1 MDKLKTVINLMA
13 KSATEENKTEEFL
26 ETMKALKIRLFSKML
41 AGEINRADAENLR
54 NCIEE
59 SERSVKNV
67 VNEYCNS
74 LAWWQQGRSKES
86 VWKYKNGGLYQSRGH
101 IKAAKTEEIKKV
113 LLQDKRQKFVLT
125 V

>member
-1 MDKLKTVINLMA
+1 MDKLKAVISLMA
-13 KSATEENKTEEFL
+13 KSAIEENKTEEFL

-74 LAWWQQGRSKES
+74 LA
-86 VWKYKNGGLYQSRGH
+86 
-101 IKAAKTEEIKKV
+101 
-113 LLQDKRQKFVLT
+113 
-125 V
+125 

>member
-1 MDKLKTVINLMA
+1 MDKLKAVISLMA
-13 KSATEENKTEEFL
+13 KKAIEENKTEEFL

-41 AGEINRADAENLR
+41 VGEINRADAENLR

-74 LAWWQQGRSKES
+74 LA
-86 VWKYKNGGLYQSRGH
+86 
-101 IKAAKTEEIKKV
+101 
-113 LLQDKRQKFVLT
+113 
-125 V
+125 